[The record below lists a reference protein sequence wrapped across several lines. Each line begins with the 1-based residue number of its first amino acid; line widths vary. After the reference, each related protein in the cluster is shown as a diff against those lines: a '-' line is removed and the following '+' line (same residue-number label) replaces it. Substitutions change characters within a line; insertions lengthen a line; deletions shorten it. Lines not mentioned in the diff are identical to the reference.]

1 MAAKDDILAP
11 FDFSASPSMSSQLFG
26 AAPGIFGDGDGVS
39 PLQGINRVMVGGP
52 LDLIDL
58 IGRGGDVAMRAAA
71 EGAEALTGS
80 KRLGRDIYGF
90 GQAVAP
96 LLGSSPSALQG
107 ARYPST
113 RRAAPSDRAPSGI
126 TLAIEGPQ
134 KPAGLL
140 PAPPKPKILEGG
152 GQKSKNNISA
162 SEFFESM
169 GDEGAGLEFPEI
181 GKALDSYVYDLDREG
196 ILAALKSND
205 YPEYRKILKTNLDS
219 LSDGNTLSVSRIE
232 NYLDPMA
239 GVEGRRTKSFFDVDK
254 DDVLFVGSD
263 AERELI
269 IRGPDGGPMSVRLE
283 ANDLPSSAPVPV
295 VPKKAIEGEIVSG
308 PSDEF
313 LKAKARRDSAMS
325 DAMRDSVDEE
335 LDYLGLEDSFQTI
348 RNDIEDGFVGATDRG
363 FEPMDADGFFD
374 TLQDRIMYERM
385 KTQERGEKVNM
396 GEIIAQ
402 ELPETIE
409 DFERSF
415 GLFVDP
421 SVMTSKISKTA
432 DDVYGFGVGAAKKRR
447 DEAAQAV
454 SDMRAERNR
463 LAMDNRKKEFYR
475 SIGITPDMTDAQ
487 IRDILY
493 QRQTGMMQDLAGA
506 GISKPEPEGPNL
518 RVVIDNDEI
527 QKKKIEAD
535 KFRDEFE
542 YDVFHGQRDPESSI
556 GVVKDP
562 SGREVLVEDATGE
575 FGGINAFES
584 SADKFPSQYPTD
596 LGTFVTESTDVANYF
611 AGDAG
616 AVYPLK
622 MRMKNPMRYETYE
635 DLEDAL
641 SEAGET
647 SDLTKRLIDEGYD
660 GIEITYS
667 DTDIPEIRRDF
678 IPFDGRQL
686 RSVNARFDPDKRD
699 SRNITYK
706 NGGMVYNPFKM
717 GIGAF

>member
-126 TLAIEGPQ
+126 TLAIEGPP

-140 PAPPKPKILEGG
+140 PAPPKPKILEG
-152 GQKSKNNISA
+152 
-162 SEFFESM
+162 E
-169 GDEGAGLEFPEI
+169 
-181 GKALDSYVYDLDREG
+181 
-196 ILAALKSND
+196 
-205 YPEYRKILKTNLDS
+205 
-219 LSDGNTLSVSRIE
+219 
-232 NYLDPMA
+232 
-239 GVEGRRTKSFFDVDK
+239 
-254 DDVLFVGSD
+254 VL
-263 AERELI
+263 
-269 IRGPDGGPMSVRLE
+269 
-283 ANDLPSSAPVPV
+283 
-295 VPKKAIEGEIVSG
+295 SG

-432 DDVYGFGVGAAKKRR
+432 DDVYGFGVGPAKKRR

-506 GISKPEPEGPNL
+506 GIPKAEPQKPNL
-518 RVVIDNDEI
+518 RVVIDNE
-527 QKKKIEAD
+527 
-535 KFRDEFE
+535 
-542 YDVFHGQRDPESSI
+542 DVD
-556 GVVKDP
+556 
-562 SGREVLVEDATGE
+562 
-575 FGGINAFES
+575 
-584 SADKFPSQYPTD
+584 
-596 LGTFVTESTDVANYF
+596 
-611 AGDAG
+611 
-616 AVYPLK
+616 
-622 MRMKNPMRYETYE
+622 
-635 DLEDAL
+635 
-641 SEAGET
+641 
-647 SDLTKRLIDEGYD
+647 
-660 GIEITYS
+660 
-667 DTDIPEIRRDF
+667 
-678 IPFDGRQL
+678 
-686 RSVNARFDPDKRD
+686 
-699 SRNITYK
+699 
-706 NGGMVYNPFKM
+706 
-717 GIGAF
+717 